1 MEENKIDFLC
11 ESYKSNASQYEYDLK
26 NDSILNLSY
35 IGDAIFD
42 FLSRDYVLKK
52 YSKILKIN
60 EINEKNVF
68 FVKASNQAYIVDIL
82 INDNFLTDDEIMVY
96 KRGRNVHTKKR
107 IKSAS
112 MIDYRKATGF
122 ESIIGFLYY
131 NKNFMRLLEIANKY
145 FDILD
150 K

>member
-52 YSKILKIN
+52 
-60 EINEKNVF
+60 
-68 FVKASNQAYIVDIL
+68 
-82 INDNFLTDDEIMVY
+82 
-96 KRGRNVHTKKR
+96 
-107 IKSAS
+107 
-112 MIDYRKATGF
+112 
-122 ESIIGFLYY
+122 
-131 NKNFMRLLEIANKY
+131 
-145 FDILD
+145 
-150 K
+150 